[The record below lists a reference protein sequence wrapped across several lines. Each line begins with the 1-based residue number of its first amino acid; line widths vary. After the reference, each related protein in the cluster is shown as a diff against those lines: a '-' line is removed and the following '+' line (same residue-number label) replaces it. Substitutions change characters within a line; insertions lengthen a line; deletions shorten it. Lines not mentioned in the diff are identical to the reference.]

1 MTKKL
6 LIIFVK
12 NAVKGKVK
20 TRLAATIGDEKALE
34 IYQILVQHTFD
45 ITIALPVN
53 KAVFYSDFLQEDIW
67 SPAFY
72 ENFVQ
77 SGTDLGERMYQAF
90 QQGFDAGYEQ
100 VCIIGSDCYE
110 LTEQIIQQAFE
121 KLELTDVVIGPA
133 EDGGYYLLGMKA
145 LHETIFQNKNWST
158 QTVLPDTLNNLKDA
172 DLTVALLPEL
182 TDVDEEKDLATIR
195 ELNLLRK

>member
-90 QQGFDAGYEQ
+90 QQGFATGYEQ

-133 EDGGYYLLGMKA
+133 EDGGYYLLGMKG
-145 LHETIFQNKNWST
+145 LHETIF
-158 QTVLPDTLNNLKDA
+158 
-172 DLTVALLPEL
+172 
-182 TDVDEEKDLATIR
+182 
-195 ELNLLRK
+195 

>member
-90 QQGFDAGYEQ
+90 QQGFATGYEQ

-133 EDGGYYLLGMKA
+133 EDGGYYLLGMKG

-195 ELNLLRK
+195 ELHLLRK